1 MYTVEAS
8 AVLSPG
14 RPLTDDEITDLI
26 EAVIDDLDAT
36 TADPSVGTI
45 REGDDVQ
52 VTVAVTVDGA
62 DPFAALATAS
72 AAMLAA
78 FHAAGVAVGGV
89 LEAGGL
95 RSVVRP
101 LQPV

>member
-1 MYTVEAS
+1 M
-8 AVLSPG
+8 LSPG
-14 RPLTDDEITDLI
+14 RYLADDEITDLI
-26 EAVIDDLDAT
+26 EAVVDDLDAT
-36 TADPSVGTI
+36 TADPSVGTV

-52 VTVAVTVDGA
+52 VTVAVTVDGP

-78 FHAAGVAVGGV
+78 FHAAGVAVGGI

-101 LQPV
+101 LQPA